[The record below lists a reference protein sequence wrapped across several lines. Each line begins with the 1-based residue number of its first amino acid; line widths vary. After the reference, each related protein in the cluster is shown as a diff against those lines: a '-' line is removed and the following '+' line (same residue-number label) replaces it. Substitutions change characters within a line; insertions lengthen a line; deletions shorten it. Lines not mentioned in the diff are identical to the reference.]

1 MDQLIFAS
9 LSHTHYWYE
18 VGILKYRRCA
28 TYTRM
33 IQSCTVEQP
42 HHILDTVLLL
52 VQGFFK
58 SVGSA
63 GASRIDEHETP
74 ALGLQ
79 EAASEALNASI
90 AS

>member
-1 MDQLIFAS
+1 
-9 LSHTHYWYE
+9 
-18 VGILKYRRCA
+18 
-28 TYTRM
+28 M

-52 VQGFFK
+52 VQGLFK
-58 SVGSA
+58 GVGIA
-63 GASRIDEHETP
+63 EAWARIDEHQTP

-79 EAASEALNASI
+79 EAASEALNARI